1 MHFCIK
7 LKKPSWGKKKKFK
20 AFLYKA
26 EKQAIH
32 NRRCV
37 FIDCLESQLGVKKK
51 EFKAFLYKAEKQAV
65 HVMPMCFY
73 FLVTFKYKCVID
85 S

>member
-7 LKKPSWGKKKKFK
+7 LKKPSWGKKKKEFK

-32 NRRCV
+32 NRPCV

-51 EFKAFLYKAEKQAV
+51 SLKHFCIKLKNKQFMSCPCVFIFLLLLNINV
-65 HVMPMCFY
+65 
-73 FLVTFKYKCVID
+73 L
-85 S
+85 